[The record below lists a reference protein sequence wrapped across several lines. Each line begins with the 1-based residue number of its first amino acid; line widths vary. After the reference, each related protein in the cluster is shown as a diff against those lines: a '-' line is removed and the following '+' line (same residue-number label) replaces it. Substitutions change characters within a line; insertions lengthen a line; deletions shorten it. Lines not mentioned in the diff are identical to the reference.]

1 MATIRKMRKKWQVL
15 IRRKGSPH
23 ITKTFA
29 AYADATTYAQE
40 SEDKINKGLFQDL
53 TEAMQTTLGDA
64 LVRYRDEVCP
74 TRKWGHYETYD
85 INKLLRN
92 KIGDYS
98 LAKITANKIAK
109 FRNELS
115 KISAA
120 STVNKYL
127 TLISVTYNTAKTEW
141 DINCI
146 NPFFLFLR
154 TLNFLSLIKISE
166 KIDV

>member
-1 MATIRKMRKKWQVL
+1 MATIRKHYKKYQV
-15 IRRKGSPH
+15 IVRRKGTPH
-23 ITKTFA
+23 IYKSFDT
-29 AYADATTYAQE
+29 YANATRYAQE
-40 SEDKINKGLFQDL
+40 SETNINKGLFQDL

-74 TRKWGHYETYD
+74 TRKWGHYETYG

-92 KIGDYS
+92 KISVYS
-98 LAKITANKIAK
+98 LAKITPNKIAK

-127 TLISVTYNTAKTEW
+127 TLISVTYNTAW
-141 DINCI
+141 LVC
-146 NPFFLFLR
+146 PFH
-154 TLNFLSLIKISE
+154 KIYLVLV
-166 KIDV
+166 KIF

>member
-64 LVRYRDEVCP
+64 LARYRDEVCP

-92 KIGDYS
+92 KISDYS
-98 LAKITANKIAK
+98 LALTMLQ
-109 FRNELS
+109 EL
-115 KISAA
+115 I
-120 STVNKYL
+120 
-127 TLISVTYNTAKTEW
+127 I
-141 DINCI
+141 
-146 NPFFLFLR
+146 FLELC
-154 TLNFLSLIKISE
+154 
-166 KIDV
+166 